1 MPWPAA
7 CKDGS
12 QLYMVVCFHLDP
24 TAAERVSRGGAPL
37 KVAIASDQTAEVD
50 GVQVLQGMRFHI
62 VCGILLH
69 PCISSASSSS
79 STERRRRSSSTVRS
93 SSSRAARSSS
103 SRTARRHCSSQCQ
116 QQQYGA
122 QQYGAPPP
130 QQQYSAPQQ
139 MGYAQ
144 QQMQQWQ

>member
-103 SRTARRHCSSQCQ
+103 SRTARRHCSSS
-116 QQQYGA
+116 A
-122 QQYGAPPP
+122 SSSSTARHHRSSSN
-130 QQQYSAPQQ
+130 SAPQQ
-139 MGYAQ
+139 MGYVQ

>member
-79 STERRRRSSSTVRS
+79 TERRRRSSSTVRS

-139 MGYAQ
+139 MGYVQ